1 MFEEIKEKYALN
13 EDCLGDIEKIIQS
26 ETDKVRTKYTI
37 QIKELEQYK
46 PKQKTEEEIEYEK
59 VKTEL
64 SELKFKE
71 IVKEAG
77 LNPDMAKYLKQD
89 TDLKEFGKYIKG
101 FNQSKQDYVA
111 KSHAANAGVTKEQF
125 SKMTY
130 DEKAKLYA
138 ENPTLYAELKN

>member
-1 MFEEIKEKYALN
+1 MFEEIKEKYSLG
-13 EDCLGDIEKIIQS
+13 EDCVGEIEKIIQS
-26 ETDKVRTKYTI
+26 ETDKLRTKYTV

-59 VKTEL
+59 VKSEL
-64 SELKFKE
+64 SELKFKDA
-71 IVKEAG
+71 VKENG

-89 TDLKEFGKYIKG
+89 TDLKEFGEYIKG

-111 KSHAANAGVTKEQF
+111 KSHTANVGVTKEQF

-130 DEKAKLYA
+130 DEKAKLYS